1 MLIRLAQLLHSRRDL
16 FERFGEGLVEFGIRG
31 LGLAAQRVA
40 GAFARGPRGVSD
52 VVGGYPHLGSLA
64 VKGLG
69 ALDTAD
75 FARKIRAA
83 FRPCCLGTW
92 PTPLESHPGLA
103 ARTGVPELWVKRED
117 RSSALY
123 GGNKV
128 RGLEFLL
135 RDVGPGDVVVT
146 IGGWGS
152 THCLATARH
161 ARARGAQAV
170 LAQFPQGHSDSE
182 ARTSRASGSI
192 SSRVFA
198 ASRWGSFP
206 VAWLRAWSFAGRLGR
221 RVYIPGGGA
230 RPVAVLGH
238 LLATLE
244 LATQLPAPPDA
255 IVTALGSGGTAAGIL
270 LGCSVLGW
278 PTRVVAVRVA
288 PVVVANQWRVESLA
302 RRARRL
308 VISRNVPLPHTPTSP
323 RLSVVD
329 GIGGGYGVPSVAGE
343 EARAWGAEAGLDV
356 DATYTGKT
364 VAALPDVPRMG
375 LTRVVYWHTY
385 AAPGSDE

>member
-52 VVGGYPHLGSLA
+52 VVGGYPHVGSLA
-64 VKGLG
+64 VKGLE

-83 FRPCCLGTW
+83 FRPCSLGTW
-92 PTPLESHPGLA
+92 PTPLEPNPVLA
-103 ARTGVPELWVKRED
+103 ARTGVLELWIKRED

-128 RGLEFLL
+128 RGLEFLF

-152 THCLATARH
+152 THCLATACH
-161 ARARGAQAV
+161 ARALGAQAV
-170 LAQFPQGHSDSE
+170 LAQFPQGHNDSE
-182 ARTSRASGSI
+182 ARTSRASGSA

-198 ASRWGSFP
+198 AARWAGFP
-206 VAWLRAWSFAGRLGR
+206 AAWLRAWNLAGRLGR

-238 LLATLE
+238 MLATLE
-244 LATQLPAPPDA
+244 LATQLPGPPDA

-270 LGCSVLGW
+270 LGCSTLGW
-278 PTRVVAVRVA
+278 PTQVVAVRVA
-288 PVVVANQWRVESLA
+288 PWVVANRWRVESLS
-302 RRARRL
+302 RRARKLL
-308 VISRNVPLPHTPTSP
+308 VARGVQHPQASTSP
-323 RLSVVD
+323 RLFLVNGMGD
-329 GIGGGYGVPSVAGE
+329 GYGVPSAAGE
-343 EARAWGAEAGLDV
+343 AARAWGAEAGLEADS
-356 DATYTGKT
+356 TYTGKT
-364 VAALPDVPRMG
+364 VAALPDVARMG
-375 LTRVVYWHTY
+375 FTRVVYWHTY
-385 AAPGSDE
+385 AAPGSGE